1 MNDDINELILKQMI
15 AGESEFELNVE
26 KEKEV
31 KSRRKKDYT
40 STFLTISK
48 LQDRHGVYISMVNY
62 ERISTFIRL
71 LGNGV
76 TIGGFVDNVLNTH
89 FEQFQKEISEI
100 INNKISNFKL

>member
-1 MNDDINELILKQMI
+1 MSDEINELILKQMI
-15 AGESEFELNVE
+15 AGESEHEQNV
-26 KEKEV
+26 EKEV

-40 STFLTISK
+40 STFLTIST

-76 TIGGFVDNVLNTH
+76 TTAGSWITF
-89 FEQFQKEISEI
+89 
-100 INNKISNFKL
+100 